1 MVQPFMLRRTKELVA
16 DDLPEKTE
24 IVLYCEMGK
33 KQRAIYDSTKK
44 KFKEKILGMIEE
56 RGGVQNAAM
65 YVLEGLLRLRQICDS
80 PALLNDDEL
89 GDVSAESAKLD
100 ELMEHVTERTGN
112 HKMLVFSQ
120 FKGML
125 SLIRQNLEA
134 QNVPFCYL
142 DGNTSL
148 RDRKNAVEKFQE
160 DEKYRV
166 FLISLKAGGTGLNLT
181 AADYVYLMDPW
192 WNPAVE
198 QQAIDRAH
206 RIGQQNHIFAY
217 KMICKDSV
225 EEKIIQLQDR
235 KKAIAAELVTS
246 DTGFMSSLSKNDI
259 EFLFS

>member
-1 MVQPFMLRRTKELVA
+1 
-16 DDLPEKTE
+16 
-24 IVLYCEMGK
+24 
-33 KQRAIYDSTKK
+33 
-44 KFKEKILGMIEE
+44 
-56 RGGVQNAAM
+56 
-65 YVLEGLLRLRQICDS
+65 
-80 PALLNDDEL
+80 
-89 GDVSAESAKLD
+89 
-100 ELMEHVTERTGN
+100 
-112 HKMLVFSQ
+112 MLVFSQ

-134 QNVPFCYL
+134 QNVPYCYL
-142 DGNTSL
+142 DGSTSL
-148 RDRKNAVEKFQE
+148 RDRKKAVDKFQE

-206 RIGQQNHIFAY
+206 RIGQKNHIFAY

-225 EEKIIQLQDR
+225 EEKIIQLQDH